1 MKQKISI
8 AIDGP
13 VASGKT
19 TVGRLLAQKI
29 GFQFIDTGLMYR
41 AVTWAAISKNLDIQE
56 VESLTTLCENLNMI
70 FLTDGNSEILLV
82 NGEDVTDRLRDPI
95 VESKVSLVS
104 KLQDVRKILVKHQQD
119 MAKEIS
125 LVMVGRDIGTVVLPN
140 ADYKIY
146 LDAAVLTRAKRRYI
160 ELAANNSKLN
170 LKSVVE
176 DISQRD
182 KIDIQRKES
191 PLRASADSIK
201 IRTDNLTVDEVV
213 RSIIDIVG

>member
-82 NGEDVTDRLRDPI
+82 NGENVTDRLRDPI

-104 KLQDVRKILVKHQQD
+104 KLQNVRKILVKHQQD

-146 LDAAVLTRAKRRYI
+146 LDAAV
-160 ELAANNSKLN
+160 
-170 LKSVVE
+170 
-176 DISQRD
+176 
-182 KIDIQRKES
+182 
-191 PLRASADSIK
+191 
-201 IRTDNLTVDEVV
+201 
-213 RSIIDIVG
+213 

>member
-82 NGEDVTDRLRDPI
+82 NGEDVTNRLRDPI

-104 KLQDVRKILVKHQQD
+104 KLQNVRKILVKHQQD

-125 LVMVGRDIGTVVLPN
+125 LVMVGREIGTVVLPN

-146 LDAAVLTRAKRRYI
+146 LDAAV
-160 ELAANNSKLN
+160 
-170 LKSVVE
+170 
-176 DISQRD
+176 
-182 KIDIQRKES
+182 
-191 PLRASADSIK
+191 
-201 IRTDNLTVDEVV
+201 
-213 RSIIDIVG
+213 